1 MPLKVFPRPIAHYLL
16 LFTIL
21 LLGLGL
27 RFWHLD
33 SKPLWLDEVLSALF
47 TMGRSYQDIPRE
59 EFFPLTALD
68 QLFTLQPGITC
79 PQIAQTIA
87 TQSVH
92 PPLFFCLMHRWLNW
106 LQPNAENWVWA
117 IRSLPALLG
126 VGAIG
131 ASYYLNRVAF
141 SKSAGLAS
149 AALMAV
155 SPFAVYLS
163 QEARHY
169 TLPMLLITLALAALV
184 QMQQDLTQQAF
195 RPWVWLG
202 WVVLNSIGLYVH
214 YFFALAVVA
223 QVIALGGW
231 MGIGQRRP
239 LHHWGFLGG
248 AIAGIVLCYLP
259 WLPTLISHTGRPET
273 DWLIPYKPDWLD
285 RVAPLYQTVVGWV
298 LMIIALPVENQS
310 FAIKVASSLTI
321 TVFGLWLISRVV
333 VASRSLWKT
342 FSLRPAIV
350 LLLGFTLC
358 VILEFFAIVYVL
370 DKDITVVPR
379 YNFVYYPGICALL
392 GACFGG
398 VGSGQE
404 PLPWRIWIRGVGR
417 SLRDTHKGSLLIIL
431 LVGLISSGF
440 VVNGWVFQKSYRP
453 NEVAQDMVLKPD
465 RPLIVVVSY
474 TSLQDIALGL
484 SFALELR
491 KLYSV
496 KDVEKSVRFA
506 FFDRSQS
513 YQQMWKTL
521 ARSPQLL
528 PLPLNLWVV
537 TSPGTRAKD
546 YPERLRL
553 ASQPGQRRT
562 LCQVDPQ
569 EFYRIG
575 FPYQLYRCAVKGGKP
590 LSDQGQG

>member
-1 MPLKVFPRPIAHYLL
+1 MFLKVFRRPIAHYLL
-16 LFTIL
+16 LLAIL

-59 EFFPLTALD
+59 QFFPLTALD
-68 QLFTLQPGITC
+68 QLFTLQPTITC
-79 PQIAQTIA
+79 PQIAHTIA
-87 TQSVH
+87 TESVH
-92 PPLFFCLMHRWLNW
+92 PPLFFCLMYRWLN
-106 LQPNAENWVWA
+106 LLRPNAENWVWA

-169 TLPMLLITLALAALV
+169 TLPMLLITLALAGLV

-195 RPWVWLG
+195 RPWVWLS
-202 WVVLNSIGLYVH
+202 WVVLNSVGLYVH
-214 YFFALAVVA
+214 YFFALAIVA
-223 QVIALGGW
+223 QVITLGGW
-231 MGIGQRRP
+231 MLIGRRRP
-239 LHHWGFLGG
+239 LYHWGLLVG
-248 AIAGIVLCYLP
+248 AIAGIILCYLP
-259 WLPTLISHTGRPET
+259 WLPTMISHAGRPET

-285 RVAPLYQTVVGWV
+285 RVAPLYQMVVGWV
-298 LMIIALPVENQS
+298 LMVIALPVENQP
-310 FAIKVASSLTI
+310 FAIEVVSSVTI
-321 TVFGLWLISRVV
+321 AVFALWLISRV
-333 VASRSLWKT
+333 AIEFRSLWKT
-342 FSLRPAIV
+342 FSFRPAIV

-358 VILEFFAIVYVL
+358 VISEFFAIVYVL
-370 DKDITVVPR
+370 GKDITVVPR
-379 YNFVYYPGICALL
+379 YNFVYYPGISALL
-392 GACFGG
+392 GACLGG
-398 VGSGQE
+398 MGTSRE
-404 PLPWRIWIRGVGR
+404 PLPWRVWMGGAGR
-417 SLRDTHKGSLLIIL
+417 SLMILL

-440 VVNGWVFQKSYRP
+440 VVNGWVFQKSYHP
-453 NEVAQDMVLKPD
+453 DQVAQDMALEPD
-465 RPLIVVVSY
+465 QPLLTVVSY
-474 TSLQDIALGL
+474 ASLQEVALGL

-496 KDVEKSVRFA
+496 EDVEKSVRFA
-506 FFDRSQS
+506 FFDRSQG

-528 PLPLNLWVV
+528 PLPLNMWVV
-537 TSPGTRAKD
+537 TPPGTRAKD
-546 YPERLRL
+546 YPKRLRL

-562 LCQVDPQ
+562 ICQIDST
-569 EFYRIG
+569 EFHRIG
-575 FPYQLYRCAVKGGKP
+575 FPYQLFRCAVKGSK
-590 LSDQGQG
+590 QQQ

>member
-1 MPLKVFPRPIAHYLL
+1 MVLKVFRRPIAHYSLL
-16 LFTIL
+16 LAIL

-47 TMGRSYQDIPRE
+47 TLGRSYQDIPRE
-59 EFFPLTALD
+59 QFFPLTALD
-68 QLFTLQPGITC
+68 QLFTLQPETTC
-79 PQIAQTIA
+79 SQIAQTIA
-87 TQSVH
+87 TESVH
-92 PPLFFCLMHRWLNW
+92 PPLFFCLMHRWLSL
-106 LQPNAENWVWA
+106 LQPHNDHWIWA

-169 TLPMLLITLALAALV
+169 TLPMLLITLALAGLV
-184 QMQQDLTQQAF
+184 QMQQDLTRQAF

-202 WVVLNSIGLYVH
+202 WVALNSIGLYVH

-223 QVIALGGW
+223 QVVTLGGW
-231 MGIGQRRP
+231 MLIGQRRP
-239 LHHWGFLGG
+239 LHHWGLLGG
-248 AIAGIVLCYLP
+248 AIAGIILSYLP
-259 WLPTLISHTGRPET
+259 WLPTMISHAGRPET

-285 RVAPLYQTVVGWV
+285 RVAPLYQTVLGWI
-298 LMIIALPVENQS
+298 LMVIALPVENQP
-310 FAIKVASSLTI
+310 FAIKVATSLSI
-321 TVFGLWLISRVV
+321 AVFTLWLINRVV
-333 VASRSLWKT
+333 VEFRSLWKT
-342 FSLRPAIV
+342 LDCRPVIV

-358 VILEFFAIVYVL
+358 VILEFFAIAYGL
-370 DKDITVVPR
+370 GKDITVVPR
-379 YNFVYYPGICALL
+379 YNFVYYPGVCALL

-398 VGSGQE
+398 IGARQE
-404 PLPWRIWIRGVGR
+404 PLPWRVWSRGTGR
-417 SLRDTHKGSLLIIL
+417 SLLIIL

-453 NEVAQDMVLKPD
+453 NEVAQDMALEPNKPM
-465 RPLIVVVSY
+465 IVVVSY
-474 TSLQDIALGL
+474 TSLQEVALGL

-491 KLYSV
+491 KLYSAET
-496 KDVEKSVRFA
+496 VEKSVRFA

-521 ARSPQLL
+521 ARALRDTRKGSPQLL
-528 PLPLNLWVV
+528 PLPLNMWVV

-546 YPERLRL
+546 YPARLRL

-562 LCQVDPQ
+562 ICQVDPK

-575 FPYQLYRCAVKGGKP
+575 FPYQLYRCALKGGKP
-590 LSDQGQG
+590 PQEQ